1 MDANVLFLKYEDMHR
16 VSSQRCCLASGGTLS
31 MVLELSMVPGP
42 TGARTKWR
50 HGLVMQSQMA
60 TEGGMGSAQF
70 FHAQGCMWD
79 TEKAWT
85 QVPDPA
91 HGLCL
96 DGLVPRTSSRLAHC
110 GVMWKAKK
118 KT

>member
-1 MDANVLFLKYEDMHR
+1 
-16 VSSQRCCLASGGTLS
+16 

-42 TGARTKWR
+42 AGARTKWR
-50 HGLVMQSQMA
+50 HGLVMQSQKA

-70 FHAQGCMWD
+70 SHAQGFMWA
-79 TEKAWT
+79 TEKSLT
-85 QVPDPA
+85 QVPGPA

-118 KT
+118 QT